1 MKFKNKRISYDR
13 AVRNILITYA
23 KNTEYAFNTAWYTE
37 ANKFA
42 TDLSVK
48 YELPIAEVCGIIAAL
63 SPLKGWNENKKLTES
78 FIKGKN
84 SGHTKLFIGKAQSI
98 INSGYST
105 EQIADVLKGRKIVSF
120 FLNIL
125 HPEQNTNVTIDRHAL
140 SVILG
145 YSVDDTDYR
154 GITAKQYDFFQK
166 SYIIASN
173 KVGIAPL
180 EMQSVTWQ
188 IWRKEKNLAE
198 FYG

>member
-1 MKFKNKRISYDR
+1 M
-13 AVRNILITYA
+13 
-23 KNTEYAFNTAWYTE
+23 
-37 ANKFA
+37 
-42 TDLSVK
+42 
-48 YELPIAEVCGIIAAL
+48 
-63 SPLKGWNENKKLTES
+63 
-78 FIKGKN
+78 
-84 SGHTKLFIGKAQSI
+84 
-98 INSGYST
+98 
-105 EQIADVLKGRKIVSF
+105 DVLKGRKIVSF

-125 HPEQNTNVTIDRHAL
+125 YPEQNTNVTIDRHAL